1 MLFLT
6 INRIK
11 ITKSLHFFNNK
22 IKKITN
28 GINIFKL
35 NSLIN
40 YKKNLFLFKVICF
53 TRKKFKIKIYYIDN

>member
-40 YKKNLFLFKVICF
+40 YKKNRFYLKYFYF
-53 TRKKFKIKIYYIDN
+53 TRKIY

>member
-40 YKKNLFLFKVICF
+40 YKKNRFLLKVFLFYTKNILNLDILY
-53 TRKKFKIKIYYIDN
+53 R